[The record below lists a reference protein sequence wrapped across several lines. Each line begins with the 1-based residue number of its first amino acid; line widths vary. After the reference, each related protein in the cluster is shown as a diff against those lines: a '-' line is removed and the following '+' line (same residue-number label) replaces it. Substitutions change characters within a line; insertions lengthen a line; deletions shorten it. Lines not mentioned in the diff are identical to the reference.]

1 MQELTQASYNAGET
15 AKADG
20 KVATH
25 GMGRVGPSKWIDAG
39 VVHPSLKG
47 VKMVSTPINPKLMQI
62 S

>member
-1 MQELTQASYNAGET
+1 MQELQNASYNAGDT

-39 VVHPSLKG
+39 AVHPSLKG
-47 VKMVSTPINPKLMQI
+47 VKMVSRPKSQG
-62 S
+62 